1 MKVEFSGGT
10 GTLNQ
15 GFGYRQFRGEMCS
28 KDKLNMIFLHFCE
41 EKSFSICL
49 LKPIYWLI
57 PGTINYDFS
66 GIPVPLLHTSRNT
79 TLLTTY
85 TAGSLYLMNSFSVP
99 NNLVRTPDFIE

>member
-41 EKSFSICL
+41 EKSFNLPFKTHSL
-49 LKPIYWLI
+49 A
-57 PGTINYDFS
+57 DS
-66 GIPVPLLHTSRNT
+66 GYHKFRLFWYTGSAT
-79 TLLTTY
+79 TLHY
-85 TAGSLYLMNSFSVP
+85 
-99 NNLVRTPDFIE
+99 